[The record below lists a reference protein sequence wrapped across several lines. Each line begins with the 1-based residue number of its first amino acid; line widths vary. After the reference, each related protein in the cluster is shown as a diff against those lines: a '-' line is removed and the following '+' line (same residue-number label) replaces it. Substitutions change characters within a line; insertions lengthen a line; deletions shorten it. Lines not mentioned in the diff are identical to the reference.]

1 MIEIKPAK
9 ISDIP
14 VIHQLAH
21 EIWWPTYKDVLS
33 DEQITFMLDKMYAE
47 DSLKQQFNDG
57 NTFLILYANDT
68 PKGFAAFSETDI
80 DKNYKLQKLYLHPD
94 QQGKGAG
101 KKLIE
106 FVENEVKKRGGEI
119 LILNVNRGNKAR
131 FFYEK
136 IGYQIIQE
144 IDIPYFQFIMD
155 DYVMSKSLV

>member
-1 MIEIKPAK
+1 MIEIKTAK

-14 VIHQLAH
+14 VIHRLAN
-21 EIWWPTYKDVLS
+21 EIWWPTYKGVIS

-57 NTFLILYANDT
+57 NTFLILYDNGS
-68 PKGFAAFSETDI
+68 PKGFAAFSKTDI
-80 DKNYKLQKLYLHPD
+80 DKSYKLQKLYLHPD

-101 KKLIE
+101 KQLIE
-106 FVENEVKKRGGEI
+106 FVENAVKKLGAET

-131 FFYEK
+131 YFYEK
-136 IGYQIIQE
+136 VGYQIIEE

>member
-1 MIEIKPAK
+1 MIEIKTAT

-14 VIHQLAH
+14 VIHHLAH

-47 DSLKQQFNDG
+47 DSLIKQFENG
-57 NTFLILYANDT
+57 NTFLILYSNGS
-68 PKGFAAFSETDI
+68 PKGFASFSKTDI
-80 DKNYKLQKLYLHPD
+80 DKIYKLQKIYVHPD
-94 QQGKGAG
+94 QQGQGAG

-106 FVENEVKKRGGEI
+106 FVENEVKKLGAEN

-136 IGYQIIQE
+136 VGYKIIE
-144 IDIPYFQFIMD
+144 EVDISYFHFIMD
-155 DYVMSKSLV
+155 DFVMSKSLV

>member
-9 ISDIP
+9 ISDIS

-57 NTFLILYANDT
+57 NTFLILYANDA
-68 PKGFAAFSETDI
+68 PKGFAAFSEIDV

-144 IDIPYFQFIMD
+144 IDIPYFQFIMN